1 MDLEQR
7 QQRQQTADRMTIFCL
22 ISLAIGAYII
32 WANLN
37 HDAADADGTV
47 FPLLVI
53 AIVHLLG
60 GSIAIYNAVQ
70 TKNLLRNLPIYVY
83 FVLVPALAIWMI
95 SGENSH
101 YSLF

>member
-1 MDLEQR
+1 
-7 QQRQQTADRMTIFCL
+7 MTIFCL
-22 ISLAIGAYII
+22 ISLTFGAYII

-37 HDAADADGTV
+37 HDAVNPDGTV

-70 TKNLLRNLPIYVY
+70 TKNLLRNLPIFAY
-83 FVLVPALAIWMI
+83 FVLVPALTCWMI
-95 SGENSH
+95 TSENSL